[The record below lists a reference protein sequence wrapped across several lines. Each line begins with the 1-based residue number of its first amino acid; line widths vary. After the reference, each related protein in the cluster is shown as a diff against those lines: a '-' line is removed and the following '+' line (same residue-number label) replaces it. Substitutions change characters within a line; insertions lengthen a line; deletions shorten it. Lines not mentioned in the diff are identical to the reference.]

1 MSDIATLVAHCQ
13 SGTGCMTEL
22 EDYPDQYVYMYGSV
36 PALCTRA
43 AATTRL
49 KAKQAILA
57 GGAVSGLP

>member
-1 MSDIATLVAHCQ
+1 
-13 SGTGCMTEL
+13 MTEL